1 MINTL
6 HIKNIGIIDDITINL
21 NEGFNVLTG
30 ETGAGKT
37 LIIGS
42 LQILAGGRFS
52 KEMIRN
58 GETNSFVEMSIYLP
72 NYGYEEDN
80 VIVSREINI
89 KGKNTCKINGR
100 LVTVNELKTFMNNVI
115 DIHGQNDNQS
125 ILDVSTHI
133 ELLDEY
139 AAKDLG
145 KIKEEYKVLYEEYLE
160 IKTELAKNY
169 GDDKEKQRKL
179 DLLNYQVNEIEDAKL
194 KPGEEDELENTRKT
208 MLAAEK
214 IATNLSEAEGQI
226 NSNAIDA
233 MNIAIKSL
241 EKIESY
247 NVEYGEIV
255 SRLKEAYYE
264 VQEAARDLAYLNE
277 DLYFDEEKQTEVEER
292 LDLINSLKR
301 KYGNNIEEIL
311 EYKEE
316 VNKEIFEIENLE
328 GYIKSLKSKLI
339 KQEEI
344 LSDLSNKMN
353 KVRSKYAKEL
363 IVKINSELKD
373 LEMKNARFNIKI
385 EFSEN
390 NEFNK
395 NGLDKV
401 EFLIA
406 TNVGEEEKPLIKIAS
421 GGEMSRFMLA
431 IKNVLADVDKIP
443 VIIFDEIDTGIS
455 GVAANVTG
463 EKIKQISKSHQ
474 VICVTHLASIAAKG
488 DYNYYICK
496 EIENGKTKT
505 KVRQLNEEEVL
516 KEIARISTGS
526 VSEIS
531 INHARELRRMTLKE
545 IA

>member
-58 GETNSFVEMSIYLP
+58 GESHSFVEMSIYLP

-139 AAKDLG
+139 ANKEL
-145 KIKEEYKVLYEEYLE
+145 KLIKEEYKNLYEEYLN
-160 IKTELAKNY
+160 IKAELAKNY

-179 DLLNYQVNEIEDAKL
+179 DLLNYQVNEIEEAKL
-194 KPGEEDELENTRKT
+194 KVGEEDELEARRKSI
-208 MLAAEK
+208 MAAEK
-214 IATNLSEAEGQI
+214 IASNLQEAEGQI
-226 NSNAIDA
+226 NTNAIDA
-233 MNIAIKSL
+233 MNIAIKAL

-247 NVEYGEIV
+247 NEEYSEIAN
-255 SRLKEAYYE
+255 RLKGAYYE
-264 VQEAARDLAYLNE
+264 VQEAARDLAYLGE
-277 DLYFDEEKQTEVEER
+277 DLYFDEDEQTKVEER

-301 KYGNNIEEIL
+301 KYGNDISEIL
-311 EYKEE
+311 EYKEK
-316 VNKEIFEIENLE
+316 VNDEIYEIENLE
-328 GYIKSLKSKLI
+328 GYIKSLKSKQS
-339 KQEEI
+339 KQEE
-344 LSDLSNKMN
+344 LLADLANKMN
-353 KVRSKYAKEL
+353 QIRNKYAKEL
-363 IVKINSELKD
+363 IKKINKELKE
-373 LEMKNARFNIKI
+373 LEMKNARFNVRID
-385 EFSEN
+385 FSETN
-390 NEFNK
+390 DFNK

-401 EFLIA
+401 EFLIT

-463 EKIKQISKSHQ
+463 EKIKQISKTHQ

-488 DYNYYICK
+488 DYNYFICK
-496 EIENGKTKT
+496 EIENNKTRT
-505 KVRQLNEEEVL
+505 KVKQLNEEEVL
-516 KEIARISTGS
+516 EEIARISTGN

-531 INHARELRRMTLKE
+531 INHARELRNLSFKE